1 MSAKVKLTVK
11 VTGDS
16 SVEFDV
22 VMSTLVDGFDAS
34 IAGLGLTADGSSPEE
49 ALQGLVKKVQSVR
62 IAPEAPQL
70 VF

>member
-22 VMSTLVDGFDAS
+22 VMSTLVDGFNAS
-34 IAGLGLTADGSSPEE
+34 ITGLGLTADGASPEE

-62 IAPEAPQL
+62 IAPEVPQL
-70 VF
+70 TF